1 MITPSVYDATGRKT
15 GDTHYR
21 AWVGPP
27 VNYDKLSAMQFCTLM
42 TLGLR
47 DHHSVLDLG
56 CGSLRGGRLLI
67 PYLLPDRYC
76 GIEPEAW
83 LIKAAFD
90 YELGHDIIKIKRPRF
105 DHNTDFNLGVFGQ
118 TFDYIMAQSI
128 FSHAAL
134 WQIESCLKSVY
145 SVMHD
150 DTIFIATYRP
160 SEKDYTGTEWVYPG
174 CVWFRTET
182 MIRVAHEAGLT
193 CKVYKPP
200 FWSPDWLLYKKENM
214 K

>member
-1 MITPSVYDATGRKT
+1 MTARSVYDTTGGRA
-15 GDTHYR
+15 GDKHYR

-27 VNYDKLSAMQFCTLM
+27 AGYDKLSAMQFCVLAG
-42 TLGLR
+42 LGLR
-47 DHHSVLDLG
+47 EHHYLLDIG

-83 LIKAAFD
+83 LIEEALR
-90 YELGHDIIKIKRPRF
+90 YELGHDIVEIKRPRF
-105 DHNTDFNLGVFGQ
+105 SATADFDLGVFGQ

-134 WQIESCLKSVY
+134 PQIERCLRAAVD
-145 SVMHD
+145 VMHD
-150 DTIFIATYRP
+150 HSIFIATYRP
-160 SEKDYTGTEWVYPG
+160 GEKDYAGTEWVYPG
-174 CVWFRTET
+174 CVWYRMET
-182 MIRVAHEAGLT
+182 MVRVAHEAGLT

-200 FWSPDWLLYKKENM
+200 MRSPNWLLYRKETR
-214 K
+214 